1 MKFST
6 AVIFTS
12 TTTMALAASVRIRM
26 PEGPVKPDSYIVML
40 KSATNMEDHIES
52 ITRISARS
60 PGSEFSITHRYEM
73 LNGYSA
79 HATGTSLVRIL
90 TCPEVNYV
98 EADGTT
104 SIDYD
109 LHERDATERDN
120 DGIEMEHDPVELKAR
135 ADGRRVTIY
144 SLETGALLEH
154 ACFDEELHGWGH
166 TVTGTD
172 RVDTS
177 GHGTYV
183 AAKAVG
189 QGFSLATFAYLKV
202 VKIAESTTVLSSNLI
217 AGIEWVYA
225 DSTKPPPEQRGSTI
239 ILITCSLRDRVAIN
253 EAVHKVINSGLHVV
267 ASAGNDYRDAGEF
280 GPASADGVI
289 TVGAVY
295 CTATNQYVIT
305 HSNYGKV
312 ISVFALGLNIE
323 SAWNGPGLEATR
335 TRSGTA
341 PAAASVASM
350 LACAL
355 YQYGWMS
362 PAEGKEGT
370 RWHAEAVVVGQ
381 PPSFIETTRLLAKFW

>member
-12 TTTMALAASVRIRM
+12 TTTMALAASVRIRT
-26 PEGPVKPDSYIVML
+26 PKGPVKPDSYIVML

-120 DGIEMEHDPVELKAR
+120 DGIEMEDDPVELEAR

-144 SLETGALLEH
+144 SLETGALLKH
-154 ACFDEELHGWGH
+154 ACFDEELHKWGH
-166 TVTGTD
+166 TVTGTHQ
-172 RVDTS
+172 VDTS

-189 QGFSLATFAYLKV
+189 QGFSLATFAHLKV
-202 VKIAESTTVLSSNLI
+202 VKIAESTTVLASNLI

-225 DSTKPPPEQRGSTI
+225 DSTESPPEQRGSTI
-239 ILITCSLRDRVAIN
+239 ILITCSLRDRLAIN

-267 ASAGNDYRDAGEF
+267 ASAGNDYLDAGEF
-280 GPASADGVI
+280 GPASADGAI

-295 CTATNQYVIT
+295 CTATNHYVIS

-312 ISVFALGLNIE
+312 ITVFVLGMNVI
-323 SAWNGPGLEATR
+323 SAWKGPGLQGTR
-335 TRSGTA
+335 TLSGTA
-341 PAAASVASM
+341 PAAASAASM

-362 PAEGKEGT
+362 PAEGKEGMQ
-370 RWHAEAVVVGQ
+370 WHAEGVVEGQ
-381 PPSFIETTRLLAKFW
+381 PPGIPTTTLLAKYW